1 MVRTSHF
8 QEALMTRISL
18 ALVCASTLLATSASA
33 YDQADLEHLELFR
46 ECKGCDLSGAEL
58 PYSAFKN
65 IELTGAD
72 LSGANLNGVDFY
84 SAIMVDVDLSGA
96 DLTEANLNSAVLKGA
111 DLRGA
116 TFYRANLLG
125 ANLTDADL
133 SGAIKLGD
141 ITLGEAVL
149 CRTTLDRGVENR
161 DCK

>member
-1 MVRTSHF
+1 MGPFRTLEST
-8 QEALMTRISL
+8 MTRLPL
-18 ALVCASTLLATSASA
+18 ALFCAASA
-33 YDQADLEHLELFR
+33 LAPPAPAYDPADLEHLELFR
-46 ECKGCDLSGAEL
+46 ECKGCDLSGAQL

-65 IELTGAD
+65 IELTGAN

-133 SGAIKLGD
+133 SGAVKLGD
-141 ITLGEAVL
+141 ITVGEAVL